1 MPAVQKTVFCLVM
14 GTECWLSKRH
24 SHIVKHISSLHYMD
38 LCWYTASRDLQ
49 STVIRL
55 WKQWM
60 VGFRHQRVD
69 SSSESPRHQRAS
81 VYAPT
86 AQTPLETITEMQRM
100 SKCSW
105 DAAELN
111 KARIPRDI
119 PQWDCS
125 RLFQDDEWKSNSTPR
140 RKMPSRTDQFDLYIH
155 MYIYN
160 QIQYYIYI
168 YILIYTSADPGRR
181 QGGARQGREVLKN
194 NNNNNNNKKKNKK
207 NKNKNKNFLEFQET
221 R

>member
-1 MPAVQKTVFCLVM
+1 
-14 GTECWLSKRH
+14 
-24 SHIVKHISSLHYMD
+24 
-38 LCWYTASRDLQ
+38 
-49 STVIRL
+49 
-55 WKQWM
+55 
-60 VGFRHQRVD
+60 VD
-69 SSSESPRHQRAS
+69 SSSESPRHQRAG

-125 RLFQDDEWKSNSTPR
+125 RLFQDDEWKSYSTPR
-140 RKMPSRTDQFDLYIH
+140 RNMPSRTDQFDLYIH

-168 YILIYTSADPGRR
+168 NIYIRRPRPTARGSASGQRSSEEQQQQEEQEEQEQEQEFSRISGDTLGRFWMR
-181 QGGARQGREVLKN
+181 FGGVSSVSQYSFCTCG
-194 NNNNNNNKKKNKK
+194 
-207 NKNKNKNFLEFQET
+207 
-221 R
+221 